1 MMLFDNAVVSRI
13 SFQSKLVALMIFVL
27 MAPVFLW
34 PFMFLSFAL
43 SAALVCFIIATQNF
57 LDRKSLAVSV
67 LVFAALAAFKNLQ
80 GASIQGA
87 LFFSVATSALILIRA
102 GVMVR
107 SFHYLKMILACF
119 IVLGAIVWFVHFLSS
134 NSSLLLLGFVP
145 DEYVLNQ
152 LKVESG
158 DRYAVYPFLTRIVYG
173 SVDGFYRFQ
182 GIFDEPGYLGTVC
195 ALIFT
200 AGKCDLKGF
209 SNKLV
214 FLGGALTLSLAFYII
229 VAIYWLL
236 YLIPRPDSLFK
247 GIIYA
252 LVSVALIYSVP
263 AGRDIADRYI
273 IDRLAIEGGV
283 LSGDNRSAKGLDQ
296 SFDYFLREARFEERA
311 LGLERYQLDG
321 SSSIKQV
328 PVTTGYFG
336 VFLIIFV
343 FSLLLLIN
351 YSAFNYESLIYVL
364 VFALSAYQRPDI
376 MNPVFVYLFIV
387 GLLVSRSPKKYDA
400 CSRI

>member
-1 MMLFDNAVVSRI
+1 MLFDNAVVSRI
-13 SFQSKLVALMIFVL
+13 SFQSKLVALMIFIL
-27 MAPVFLW
+27 MAPVFFW

-43 SAALVCFIIATQNF
+43 SAALLCFIIVTQDF
-57 LDRKSLAVSV
+57 IDRKNLAVSV
-67 LVFAALAAFKNLQ
+67 LVFFALAAFKNLQ

-87 LFFSVATSALILIRA
+87 LFFSVATSALIVIRP

-119 IVLGAIVWFVHFLSS
+119 IVLGAIVWFVHFLSN

-195 ALIFT
+195 ALIFIS
-200 AGKCDLKGF
+200 GKCDLKGF

-328 PVTTGYFG
+328 PVTTGYVG
-336 VFLIIFV
+336 VFLIIYV

-351 YSAFNYESLIYVL
+351 YSALNYESLIYVL

-376 MNPVFVYLFIV
+376 MNPVFVYIFIV

>member
-1 MMLFDNAVVSRI
+1 MLFDNAVVSRI
-13 SFQSKLVALMIFVL
+13 SFQSKLVALMIFIL
-27 MAPVFLW
+27 MAPVFFW

-43 SAALVCFIIATQNF
+43 SAALLCFIIVTQDF
-57 LDRKSLAVSV
+57 IDRKNLAVSV
-67 LVFAALAAFKNLQ
+67 LVFFALAAFKNLQ

-87 LFFSVATSALILIRA
+87 LFFSVATSALIVIRP

-119 IVLGAIVWFVHFLSS
+119 IVLGAIVWFVHFLSN

-195 ALIFT
+195 ALIFIS
-200 AGKCDLKGF
+200 GKCDLKGF

-296 SFDYFLREARFEERA
+296 SFDYFLKEARFEERA

-328 PVTTGYFG
+328 PVTTGYVG
-336 VFLIIFV
+336 VFLIIYV

-351 YSAFNYESLIYVL
+351 YSALNYESLIYVL

-376 MNPVFVYLFIV
+376 MNPVFVYIFIV